1 MSAKPTLLA
10 FAKADLKTAKK
21 QVNSADKY
29 EKHIAAYHTQQ
40 AIEKTLKY
48 LAEQQGKNL
57 WGHDITKL
65 ILQCQ
70 KLGIKVP
77 VLIEKNSA
85 MYTSWEVVGRYFPRK
100 AIRRDSI
107 IKAIKAVEEWIKTL
121 S

>member
-48 LAEQQGKNL
+48 LAEKKGQNL
-57 WGHDITKL
+57 WGHDLTKL
-65 ILQCQ
+65 ILQCR
-70 KLGIKVP
+70 KLGIQVP
-77 VLIEKNSA
+77 ALIVRNSA
-85 MYTSWEVVGRYFPRK
+85 MSDIPFSS
-100 AIRRDSI
+100 AIRLAAFIALGDGNI
-107 IKAIKAVEEWIKTL
+107 L
-121 S
+121 D